1 MELSSCTKIVKV
13 KKILGNILEQH
24 YMNFGTYCFD
34 ILRCYRKLFKIIW
47 FPGIVES
54 KISLNDVTQDIS
66 EICIFMDSVSVSSN
80 NNNTPI
86 LNEEPIGICYV
97 LKYKDPKQ
105 LSSWNPLKF
114 TKVSEDV
121 IQTKEEIEKF
131 RNEIYNESMN
141 KFWNWN
147 NGVFRI
153 CRGLVLGIN
162 NIYEYYNSSKVITT
176 ISVPYQKFFNV
187 GEFEEVSKESFMK
200 KISDK
205 DSLVEFVDKLDG
217 SMITASYHTLWDKL
231 IVCSMGSSDVT
242 SPYILDATNYIM
254 NNPTLYNYI
263 KQNTQYTF
271 IFELIN
277 KTTSNVVLYF
287 EDDYNVHI
295 IGIIDKSTTL
305 PKDYISIRKMLPSG
319 VMLPNFYFES
329 VENIFDNLQQYKFH
343 EKEGYVV
350 NVNGFRYKLK
360 CEDYIQVHEII
371 KLIDSESNLIRFV
384 IDGTIN
390 EIIKNYPDLYEL
402 KIKPKVEC
410 LERKFDTID
419 DCVDS
424 LYQLMVSNAKLTDV
438 PDLSPYNEKEKNEL
452 TKIFVL
458 CVKKSMNSK
467 NKVLN
472 HSLSVFKNYLI
483 QMFKIG
489 NCNYKFSKYGDNVK
503 YVSSKELEKL
513 YYIAKEYNNLGGV
526 ST

>member
-13 KKILGNILEQH
+13 KKIIGSILEQY

-34 ILRCYRKLFKIIW
+34 ILRCYQKLFKIIW

-114 TKVSEDV
+114 TEVSEDV

-131 RNEIYNESMN
+131 RNEIYNEFMN

-242 SPYILDATNYIM
+242 SPYISDATNYII

-263 KQNTQYTF
+263 RQNTQYTF

-287 EDDYNVHI
+287 EDDYDVHI
-295 IGIIDKSTTL
+295 IGIVDKSTTL
-305 PKDYISIRKMLPSG
+305 PKDYISIKKMLPSG
-319 VMLPNFYFES
+319 VMLPDFYYEG
-329 VENIFDNLQQYKFH
+329 VENIFNNLKQYKFH

-360 CEDYIQVHEII
+360 CTDYVRMHKII
-371 KLIDSESNLIRFV
+371 SLIGSPARFV
-384 IDGTIN
+384 KYMLDGTL
-390 EIIKNYPDLYEL
+390 EEVFLNYPSL
-402 KIKPKVEC
+402 KEYFSDQVNNINH
-410 LERKFDTID
+410 KFDTID
-419 DCVDS
+419 NCIES
-424 LYQLMVSNAKLTDV
+424 LFDKVKTLSKLTDV
-438 PDLSPYNEKEKNEL
+438 PDLSPYSTEEQKDLVRTFAMCIDATVASSEKPVSEAL
-452 TKIFVL
+452 VTF
-458 CVKKSMNSK
+458 KSHLILLFKS
-467 NKVLN
+467 NK
-472 HSLSVFKNYLI
+472 Y
-483 QMFKIG
+483 
-489 NCNYKFSKYGDNVK
+489 NYKIVNYGESVK
-503 YVSSKELEKL
+503 YLDLKTLER
-513 YYIAKEYNNLGGV
+513 YYAVANKYQNYNN
-526 ST
+526 